1 MCGKP
6 WMRSS
11 WRAGTDAAAA
21 GRSPTPSTRTRPVL
35 GGPLPAARLARVV
48 SVVSRTVALVTR
60 TSRQRPATLQPDVD
74 EDVLKLE
81 FDNRWEGPGDAF
93 QTIVGSMAGLEVHVT
108 PADGG
113 PSFDALLVVGN
124 REYEDSDVDNA
135 ALVQVQRVDDLCDP
149 VGEPEYVRVKRL
161 RVSS

>member
-6 WMRSS
+6 WMRSR

-35 GGPLPAARLARVV
+35 GGPSPAARLARVV

-60 TSRQRPATLQPDVD
+60 TSRQRLATLQPDID
-74 EDVLKLE
+74 ADVLKLE

-93 QTIVGSMAGLEVHVT
+93 QTIVGSMAGLEVQVT

-113 PSFDALLVVGN
+113 PSFDALLVGGN
-124 REYEDSDVDNA
+124 REYEDGDVDNA
-135 ALVQVQRVDDLCDP
+135 ALVQVQRVDDFCEP
-149 VGEPEYVRVKRL
+149 VDEPEYVRVKRL

>member
-1 MCGKP
+1 M
-6 WMRSS
+6 
-11 WRAGTDAAAA
+11 
-21 GRSPTPSTRTRPVL
+21 
-35 GGPLPAARLARVV
+35 
-48 SVVSRTVALVTR
+48 TR

-93 QTIVGSMAGLEVHVT
+93 QTIVGSMAGLEVHVA

-113 PSFDALLVVGN
+113 PSFDALLVGGN
-124 REYEDSDVDNA
+124 REYEDGDVDNA

>member
-1 MCGKP
+1 MF
-6 WMRSS
+6 
-11 WRAGTDAAAA
+11 
-21 GRSPTPSTRTRPVL
+21 
-35 GGPLPAARLARVV
+35 
-48 SVVSRTVALVTR
+48 ALVTR
-60 TSRQRPATLQPDVD
+60 TSPQRLATLQPDID
-74 EDVLKLE
+74 TDVLKIE

-113 PSFDALLVVGN
+113 PSFDAHLVGGN
-124 REYEDSDVDNA
+124 REYEDGDVDNA
-135 ALVQVQRVDDLCDP
+135 ALIHVQRVDNLWDS